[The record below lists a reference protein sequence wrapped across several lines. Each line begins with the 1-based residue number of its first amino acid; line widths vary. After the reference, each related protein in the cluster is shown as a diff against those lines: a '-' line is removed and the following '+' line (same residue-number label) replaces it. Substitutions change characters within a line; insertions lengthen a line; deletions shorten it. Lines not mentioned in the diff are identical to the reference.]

1 MAISTLSSISRA
13 AFSVKV
19 RAKISSGLASLERI
33 KYFILS
39 VMTVVFPVPAPAI
52 IRRGPLPYFI
62 AASCSLLSFM
72 SDAILATRQLYQK
85 QSSIMYNSPLPVM
98 PVAFAYGDIA
108 LCRLK
113 EEGSDG
119 LSTAVSCQGPDRRVG
134 SDYAGCRG
142 FPSDG
147 LGCA

>member
-62 AASCSLLSFM
+62 AASCSLLSFTP
-72 SDAILATRQLYQK
+72 DAVLATRQLYQK
-85 QSSIMYNSPLPVM
+85 QSSIMYNSLLPGM
-98 PVAFAYGDIA
+98 PVAFAYGAIA
-108 LCRLK
+108 LSQRRRNRWTI
-113 EEGSDG
+113 DP
-119 LSTAVSCQGPDRRVG
+119 VSGPGPDRTGGARLTRWPG
-134 SDYAGCRG
+134 
-142 FPSDG
+142 
-147 LGCA
+147 